1 MPCDYGFAFGGIPS
15 FCPPT
20 LSDCTIVTIRIE
32 FHYSMAY
39 GEVVDQAQFEHID
52 GIGNHEATTLV
63 NQSLLYGGLNVRW

>member
-1 MPCDYGFAFGGIPS
+1 
-15 FCPPT
+15 
-20 LSDCTIVTIRIE
+20 
-32 FHYSMAY
+32 MAY